1 MRRPRAWLTG
11 CLGCC
16 SSGRCGGFMPNYS
29 GISPDHR
36 LTTSGARCL
45 VAKLRLG
52 SGAGADAAA
61 AASSAPTAAATAP
74 TAEDLAAALNSA
86 RPAYRTFMEQAIAR
100 LEGAMELLPYSVPEG
115 MEGKGAVVGKG
126 RNQQQVKMTVAAYS
140 AAKFRHIRAALV
152 ETSGPTQVLNFVIF
166 PDPSLDLPIFGADLV
181 SLPGAHLICIDL
193 QPPADP
199 AQYPQPLRH
208 VEGLAALAAHA
219 QTRLPWGGDL
229 PPAAQRFFSPHC
241 IWSKVGDVEVV
252 ETAALDA
259 MLAYLDHYLAM
270 AAAAEPVQENKR
282 PRARHADALLWHRVG
297 GRRHIARPFRPRS
310 QGRQRRCV
318 PGPRAR
324 TAGGDGSRTL
334 EHCCSFCTSTAYF
347 QGYKGQFLPG
357 HHRDPVR
364 HRSRAFK
371 GAVQLV
377 CLRSLDSV
385 APLML
390 LKPAAHLQLTRRVCT
405 HLR

>member
-270 AAAAEPVQENKR
+270 AAAAEPVKDE
-282 PRARHADALLWHRVG
+282 G
-297 GRRHIARPFRPRS
+297 
-310 QGRQRRCV
+310 
-318 PGPRAR
+318 
-324 TAGGDGSRTL
+324 
-334 EHCCSFCTSTAYF
+334 
-347 QGYKGQFLPG
+347 
-357 HHRDPVR
+357 
-364 HRSRAFK
+364 
-371 GAVQLV
+371 
-377 CLRSLDSV
+377 
-385 APLML
+385 L
-390 LKPAAHLQLTRRVCT
+390 LKGLAEGHLAYSRYRRINDPARGMLTRFFGTEWAEDVISYGYIACLCVFRVSSHQQDCRHCT
-405 HLR
+405 LINWTLMPHSAPVATDTGE